1 MSLEE
6 LDEWINQ
13 MGDFQEDVTTD
24 HEYTDDTDDTL
35 DTDDTV

>member
-24 HEYTDDTDDTL
+24 HEYTDDTDDSL